1 MLLIFFVWI
10 GGFCLF
16 CNCSMNCSMMLKNSL
31 IFLRLEIVYSRLWRI
46 VPQNSYFST
55 HTQTALGAQGYGPY
69 WLFAITIGHVSA
81 IPKHIYSILCLE
93 KRPHTQ
99 HPEQKNAKWFLIYRF
114 ALLGMFFSW
123 VASVSQLL
131 NDMFAQNIGKMPRSP
146 SPSRFSHYQILH
158 AISSST
164 NHREN
169 VTWPYFLPAMSWLL
183 VGGLLEWSLPIRPR
197 FCETRWTHV
206 SNFDLFM
213 YLYVIV
219 IIVPVF
225 HLTKAKSIQQS
236 DVHPWKYGC
245 ASSQWHFSCHP
256 LSYAIAVE
264 VYWWFNFRRYALY
277 LLRF

>member
-1 MLLIFFVWI
+1 MLLIFFCMDWWI
-10 GGFCLF
+10 LF
-16 CNCSMNCSMMLKNSL
+16 ILQLFHELFHDVEKFIDFFETGNCVFPVMKNCSSKF
-31 IFLRLEIVYSRLWRI
+31 IF
-46 VPQNSYFST
+46 FHT
-55 HTQTALGAQGYGPY
+55 HTHKQPLVLRVTV
-69 WLFAITIGHVSA
+69 H
-81 IPKHIYSILCLE
+81 

-197 FCETRWTHV
+197 FCETR
-206 SNFDLFM
+206 
-213 YLYVIV
+213 
-219 IIVPVF
+219 
-225 HLTKAKSIQQS
+225 
-236 DVHPWKYGC
+236 
-245 ASSQWHFSCHP
+245 
-256 LSYAIAVE
+256 
-264 VYWWFNFRRYALY
+264 
-277 LLRF
+277 